1 MSGES
6 FEISAREADFLG
18 VYAARYLVASRR
30 TWSDLYIMPV
40 CRMLECAKPS
50 PAGIE
55 PVIMMNAWGRTLHT
69 RAFQMIVDKC
79 RTLDR
84 ERKAPRTEPVVLTKA
99 ELSAVAWLCTCYAL
113 GRMTGAVDDVCTF
126 LETHA
131 THLEP
136 KAVSWITALIRQ
148 TLRDGGG
155 GMECDRVRWAE
166 ALLAL
171 EHEAEERDTAES
183 VRRAWEVDHDQE

>member
-1 MSGES
+1 MTRVKFS
-6 FEISAREADFLG
+6 ITAQEANFLS

-30 TWSDLYIMPV
+30 SWSDLYILPV

-50 PAGIE
+50 GIE
-55 PVIMMNAWGRTLHT
+55 QVIMMNAWGRTLHT
-69 RAFQMIVDKC
+69 RAFQMVVDKC

-84 ERKAPRTEPVVLTKA
+84 ERKAPRTEPVTLTKA

-131 THLEP
+131 AHFTPE
-136 KAVSWITALIRQ
+136 AVSWITALIRQ

-155 GMECDRVRWAE
+155 GMECHRVRWAE

-171 EHEAEERDTAES
+171 EHEAEERDTAAS
-183 VRRAWEVDHDQE
+183 VSRAWEDEA